1 MESQV
6 DKWRGEMFTSVK
18 QHEQIKLEIKFTKNK
33 PGYKLRPMLLYLH
46 INNNLIFILTHSIF
60 WWVAYEQVFTAH
72 RQISWLPASRAWAYA
87 LIMLVHYQKD
97 QTPNS

>member
-87 LIMLVHYQKD
+87 LIFNQ
-97 QTPNS
+97 